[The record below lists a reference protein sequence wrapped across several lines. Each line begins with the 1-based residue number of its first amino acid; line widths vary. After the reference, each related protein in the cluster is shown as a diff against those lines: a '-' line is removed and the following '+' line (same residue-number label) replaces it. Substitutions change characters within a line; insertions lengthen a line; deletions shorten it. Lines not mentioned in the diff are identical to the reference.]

1 MRLQQ
6 NKHYLFAFVIIVTSL
21 HSGNLCIGQTD
32 QNTGT
37 SESGIELQKGT
48 KLVFAE
54 VEEAKRRLAT
64 KDDFVKSLSQFDRSS
79 RMKTD
84 KDVSEKE
91 FLNYIAN
98 QVRTWTVDEKERVR
112 VAVESVAN
120 QLMRFE
126 LNLPQ
131 TILLIKT
138 TGKEEG
144 GAAYCRPNAIVVP
157 QNMFIQQTVSLEK
170 LLIHELFH
178 IISAN
183 NPKLKEALYEVIN
196 FKKCNSIELPDK
208 LREIKITNPD
218 APKNDHYIEVQ
229 YEDSVINVIPI
240 IYSSA
245 PKYDVKKVGEFFR
258 YLKIHLLAIE
268 KTDEKWQYKRANN
281 GEPVLLELRDVP
293 DYFNKIGMNTGYIIH
308 PEEILAENFVLM
320 VRGNQQLK
328 SKWIIEKMQDLFQRD
343 LSKPPV
349 KPWAK

>member
-1 MRLQQ
+1 MRWQQ
-6 NKHYLFAFVIIVTSL
+6 NKYYLFSFVIIVTSL
-21 HSGNLCIGQTD
+21 RSGNLCIGQTD

-37 SESGIELQKGT
+37 SELGIELQKGT

-54 VEEAKRRLAT
+54 VEEAKKRLAT
-64 KDDFVKSLSQFDRSS
+64 KDDFVKSLSRFDRSS

-84 KDVSEKE
+84 KHVSEKE
-91 FLNYIAN
+91 FLQYIAN
-98 QVRTWTVDEKERVR
+98 QVRPWTVDEKERVR
-112 VAVESVAN
+112 AAVESVAS

-144 GAAYCRPNAIVVP
+144 GAAYCRPNAIVLP
-157 QNMFIQQTVSLEK
+157 QNILIQQTIGLEK

-178 IISAN
+178 ILSAN

-196 FKKCNSIELPDK
+196 FKKCDSIEPPDK
-208 LREIKITNPD
+208 IREIKITNPD

-229 YEDSVINVIPI
+229 YKNSFINIVPI

-245 PKYDVKKVGEFFR
+245 PKYDVKKGGEFFR
-258 YLKIHLLAIE
+258 YLRINLLAIE
-268 KTDEKWQYKRANN
+268 KVDKKWQYKRANN

-320 VRGNQQLK
+320 VQGIQQFK
-328 SKWIIEKMQDLFQRD
+328 SKWVIERMQNLLQRD
-343 LSKPPV
+343 VSKTPV
-349 KPWAK
+349 KPRAK